1 MSTNLKTLTAIS
13 ALLVLTACGS
23 SDPEEITQGYT
34 PTEALSFF
42 ENEAAFST
50 AENAIEDLTTIDRN
64 TAELKGA
71 VYVQLDESEHVVT
84 GNSMETS
91 ALGSANLE
99 LTFNNGDV
107 AIDGNVTEIAVW
119 DAERNSD
126 GNISEE
132 KVMDLT
138 GELEISGDYASYNVS
153 GLLSGTTVNG
163 VDFDIDVA
171 SVMNDNQLYQSADGD
186 LRITSG
192 GSSNFSSDVEEL
204 NGQGLDTYIAAVE

>member
-1 MSTNLKTLTAIS
+1 MSTDFKTLTAIS
-13 ALLVLTACGS
+13 ALLVLTACGG
-23 SDPEEITQGYT
+23 SDPGEVTQGYT
-34 PTEALSFF
+34 PTEALSFI
-42 ENEAAFST
+42 ENDAAFLT
-50 AENAIEDLTTIDRN
+50 DENKIEDLSTIERN

-107 AIDGNVTEIAVW
+107 AIDGNVTEITVW
-119 DAERNSD
+119 DTEGNSD
-126 GNISEE
+126 GIISEE

-153 GLLSGTTVNG
+153 GLLSGTTDDG
-163 VDFDIDVA
+163 ADFDIDVA
-171 SVMNDNQLYQSADGD
+171 SVMDRNQLYQSADGD
-186 LRITSG
+186 LGITSG
-192 GSSNFSSDVEEL
+192 GSSNFSSDVEEF
-204 NGQGLDTYIAAVE
+204 NGQGLLTSIAAVE